1 MEMPLAA
8 VLFDME
14 RIGFKVDRD
23 SIYKYGLVLDTYA
36 ADLESRIFTYSGKPF
51 NINSPKQLGEILFE
65 TLMLPTDKKTK
76 TGYSTSAEVLEK
88 LKKYHP
94 IIEDILEYRQVT
106 KLKSTY
112 VDGLLKVADEAGL
125 VHTTFKQTGTATG
138 RLSSAE
144 PNLQN
149 IPIRTE
155 LGRELRKFFIPTAEG
170 RVLIDADYSQIELRL
185 LADIAGDTAMRE
197 AFVSGFDIH
206 TDTASRVFGVDK
218 DHVTVELRKKAKAIN
233 FGIMYGMGEHS
244 LSEDLHISR
253 AEAKSYI
260 DNYLSSYP
268 DINRYLDEV
277 IKTAYE
283 QGYVTTKLGRRRFI
297 PELAE
302 SNKMRKK
309 FGERVAMNS
318 PIQGTAADIMK
329 IAMIR
334 VHDRLA
340 KSGLDAKLILQVH
353 DELILEASATD
364 AEAAMTLL
372 CEEMENAV
380 KLSVPLDVE
389 AHIGKNWFEAH

>member
-1 MEMPLAA
+1 
-8 VLFDME
+8 
-14 RIGFKVDRD
+14 
-23 SIYKYGLVLDTYA
+23 
-36 ADLESRIFTYSGKPF
+36 
-51 NINSPKQLGEILFE
+51 
-65 TLMLPTDKKTK
+65 
-76 TGYSTSAEVLEK
+76 
-88 LKKYHP
+88 
-94 IIEDILEYRQVT
+94 
-106 KLKSTY
+106 
-112 VDGLLKVADEAGL
+112 
-125 VHTTFKQTGTATG
+125 
-138 RLSSAE
+138 
-144 PNLQN
+144 
-149 IPIRTE
+149 
-155 LGRELRKFFIPTAEG
+155 
-170 RVLIDADYSQIELRL
+170 
-185 LADIAGDTAMRE
+185 
-197 AFVSGFDIH
+197 
-206 TDTASRVFGVDK
+206 
-218 DHVTVELRKKAKAIN
+218 
-233 FGIMYGMGEHS
+233 MYGMGEHS

-260 DNYLSSYP
+260 DSYLSSYP

-283 QGYVTTKLGRRRFI
+283 QGFVTTKLGRRRFI

-334 VHDRLA
+334 VHDRLT

-353 DELILEASATD
+353 DELILEASAQD
-364 AEAAMTLL
+364 AEAAMALL